1 MDAPFDTCA
10 ETVVLSNRAGL
21 RGECILLAA
30 GHLPV
35 AGVEWVVPSNG
46 GSSHARGRGA
56 ECRETRFATL
66 APAGV
71 AKSNYLLSTA
81 REEAKEHKYNN
92 DDDDD
97 PEDSADRKEHSESC
111 KHSRLQ
117 VGVSVSSLLVG
128 LRNRKLSRLV
138 VARLLGR
145 T

>member
-1 MDAPFDTCA
+1 MTMGSIAGHPRTEGEDIMDT
-10 ETVVLSNRAGL
+10 LGL
-21 RGECILLAA
+21 RK
-30 GHLPV
+30 
-35 AGVEWVVPSNG
+35 
-46 GSSHARGRGA
+46 
-56 ECRETRFATL
+56 T
-66 APAGV
+66 
-71 AKSNYLLSTA
+71 KSNYLLSTA

-117 VGVSVSSLLVG
+117 VGVSVNSLLVG
-128 LRNRKLSRLV
+128 LRNGKLSRLV